1 MSEYTVEVRGMES
14 LADALKLLP
23 DELHVKML
31 PADRVFRL
39 LETSKSMRMAVQN
52 AKVHA
57 HVKARSGVRFP
68 DGQGLPENLNRL
80 MAGCNITMLDLGHC
94 KLGEGGRGRC
104 WSFCA

>member
-1 MSEYTVEVRGMES
+1 MSQYKVKVGGIQS

-23 DELHVKML
+23 DELHDKML

-57 HVKARSGVRFP
+57 HVKARSGVFFP
-68 DGQGLPENLNRL
+68 
-80 MAGCNITMLDLGHC
+80 MA
-94 KLGEGGRGRC
+94 
-104 WSFCA
+104 